1 VPHPTPLRSTA
12 VPLATAPADTLTD
25 PAEGDQLA
33 FFRLMHEA
41 FLEAEQQVGGSVE
54 YDYQIGGQTV
64 RLRFAGEA
72 MIPRI
77 TRAFAHL
84 AAPSTPTPELVVCL
98 WDSASTGR
106 RLPLLVSSLLR
117 LLKRTWLEDRGVRGE
132 ILEYN
137 SSRIRTALHGHNNNI
152 LSLLDLKQH
161 LGVYW
166 VADSRD
172 IPWYETG
179 APLRTLLYWWFSHYG
194 QQILHGGAVGTEA
207 GGVLLAGR
215 GNSGKSTTAL
225 ASLDS
230 SLLYAGDDYTLV
242 ATAPQPFVHSLYNTA
257 KVKGQADLQRFPWMA
272 ARICNA
278 DHIETEGEKPMMFL
292 HEHQPQK
299 IISGFPLKALVLP
312 RFIPGTEKCKVIPV
326 APESAFKA
334 IAQSTIPQLTGAGS
348 EALRAMS
355 HLVHQV
361 PCYLV
366 GLGADLGD
374 IPKVILELSL
384 RQS

>member
-1 VPHPTPLRSTA
+1 MQNCIPLCSPTAPS
-12 VPLATAPADTLTD
+12 ATAATDTRRD
-25 PAEGDQLA
+25 PIDVDRLA
-33 FFRLMHEA
+33 FFRIMHEA
-41 FLEAEQQVGGSVE
+41 FLEAEQQVGGSIE
-54 YDYQIGGQTV
+54 YDYRIGGSTV

-72 MIPRI
+72 LIPRI

-84 AAPSTPTPELVVCL
+84 AAPFTPTPDLVVCL

-106 RLPLLVSSLLR
+106 RLPLLVSSLIR
-117 LLKRTWLEDRGVRGE
+117 LLKMTWLEDRGVRGE
-132 ILEYN
+132 ILDYN
-137 SSRIRTALHGHNNNI
+137 SSRIRTALHGHENGI
-152 LSLLDLKQH
+152 LSLLDLKQN

-166 VADSRD
+166 AADTRD

-194 QQILHGGAVGTEA
+194 QQIVHGGAVGTEA
-207 GGVLLAGR
+207 GGVLLAGK

-242 ATAPQPFVHSLYNTA
+242 ATEPQPFVHSLYNTA
-257 KVKGQADLQRFPWMA
+257 KVKGQTDLQRFPWMA
-272 ARICNA
+272 SRICNA
-278 DHIETEGEKPMMFL
+278 DHIGLEGEKPMMFL
-292 HEHQPQK
+292 HEYQPQK

-312 RFIPGTEKCKVIPV
+312 RFIQGNEKCKVIPV

-334 IAQSTIPQLTGAGS
+334 IAQSTITQLTGAGS

-355 HLVHQV
+355 QLVHQV

-366 GLGADLGD
+366 GLGEDLSD
-374 IPKVILELSL
+374 IPKVILELL
-384 RQS
+384 IRQ